1 MNLEWKGL
9 IALVDNFRKK
19 LLVNYLEMVKREPS
33 ILNEVVEQ
41 FSYDIS
47 NIINDSNE
55 SKSIVQ
61 LKKQIMEILKINENN
76 KETEVIL

>member
-19 LLVNYLEMVKREPS
+19 LLVSYLEMVKREPS

-41 FSYDIS
+41 FSDDIS
-47 NIINDSNE
+47 NIIDDSNE

-76 KETEVIL
+76 KKSEVVL

>member
-1 MNLEWKGL
+1 M
-9 IALVDNFRKK
+9 VDNFRKK

-55 SKSIVQ
+55 SKI
-61 LKKQIMEILKINENN
+61 KKTDNGN
-76 KETEVIL
+76 T

>member
-55 SKSIVQ
+55 SKS
-61 LKKQIMEILKINENN
+61 KKTDNGN
-76 KETEVIL
+76 T